1 MLDIH
6 GTVDGICYLGMTSAK
21 IFQYCTVAFQMAILG
36 WFLIALG
43 KEAASADN
51 PAGPMPDISWFDPTR
66 INSFSAFS
74 AGLAVSIFVYWGW
87 ATVPTP
93 GEETK
98 VSRGPTS
105 TESTAASILLILL
118 VVVFVRHSS
127 GDALHRRAR
136 RHRKQSWKSG
146 HSRERVHGSRPPSDG
161 SSRDLS
167 FLRHPPRRN
176 GINKLHSDLTRTQAA
191 GLQKMR
197 CILAWRTLS
206 TYSNPSRTRVT
217 RLDHLG
223 PHSTRTRTPMKT
235 SEVALLGQLD
245 RTRCWAP
252 TCREHFL
259 K

>member
-43 KEAASADN
+43 KEAAAADN

-66 INSFSAFS
+66 IDSFSAFS

-87 ATVPTP
+87 ATVPAP

-127 GDALHRRAR
+127 GDALRRRAR

-161 SSRDLS
+161 PAAIFLS
-167 FLRHPPRRN
+167 FA
-176 GINKLHSDLTRTQAA
+176 I
-191 GLQKMR
+191 
-197 CILAWRTLS
+197 
-206 TYSNPSRTRVT
+206 
-217 RLDHLG
+217 
-223 PHSTRTRTPMKT
+223 
-235 SEVALLGQLD
+235 LLGAMASINSTAISPARKLLAFRKCAASWPGGRYQHTQTHLE
-245 RTRCWAP
+245 RA
-252 TCREHFL
+252 
-259 K
+259 